1 MANKYSQSIRS
12 EHVWWG
18 YKADKYNN
26 TLLLMRLYDINN
38 IGYLLHIIHLVSL
51 QCIKV
56 HGVATENTNYWI
68 KRNHNHMVSTNE
80 MRLQ

>member
-38 IGYLLHIIHLVSL
+38 IQQIIHWKLFWLSASHNSL
-51 QCIKV
+51 GEFAMHKS
-56 HGVATENTNYWI
+56 TRRRYW
-68 KRNHNHMVSTNE
+68 KYKLLN
-80 MRLQ
+80 

>member
-1 MANKYSQSIRS
+1 
-12 EHVWWG
+12 
-18 YKADKYNN
+18 
-26 TLLLMRLYDINN
+26 MRLYDINN
-38 IGYLLHIIHLVSL
+38 IQQIIHWKLFWLSASYNSLGFMSL
-51 QCIKV
+51 QCTKV